1 MSNRS
6 CRFCGETDH
15 NIRTCGLAKETTS
28 LLQLFAENA
37 KNDAKKIVENQL
49 PFSAFEG
56 SLLSVN
62 FKMKD
67 LSEEV
72 KFYASNRYSDNLNA
86 EGKIQEVL
94 RKHSIDF
101 SSYNDPYYIS
111 NAFTYTFGGEDLKIG
126 FFVEKDFFEPQTN
139 KKSVTMSAICQT
151 VDFKSAEYIQK
162 KLASSEDN
170 VFKDIWYKLNIYTG
184 LQDKCTNLEG
194 QEGQVVYHFL
204 QSVAKRL
211 QDSARNKRIGQNRL
225 FSVLVS
231 TLGYSSVPLALDR
244 MHGAS
249 GEWMHLQAPEIAVS
263 WNETDL
269 SQLTFTLTDNIK
281 NELQL
286 LLTDLVEK
294 NLFEYAKSYIDNLEG
309 TRYYYR
315 RDQVIDSKTIKNFLQ
330 KNHHEVCHSD
340 HFSSFQVEDSF
351 MYKEE
356 SPASVI
362 EGLQNSCKTTT
373 VLLDSALTDITK
385 MAHSGGGYAAAFE
398 KGTIL
403 PHRIQFCLPEEVQPK
418 PGAHYYGF
426 RNASCYLG
434 EVTQKENELSL
445 GEIIVAILQSLV
457 YSDREIKN

>member
-6 CRFCGETDH
+6 CKFCGETGH

-28 LLQLFAENA
+28 LLQLFAENT
-37 KNDAKKIVENQL
+37 KNDAKKIVEKQL

-72 KFYASNRYSDNLNA
+72 KFYASNSHNDNLNA
-86 EGKIQEVL
+86 AEKIREVL
-94 RKHSIDF
+94 KKHSIDF
-101 SSYNDPYYIS
+101 SPYNDPYYIS

-126 FFVEKDFFEPQTN
+126 FFVEKDFFEPRTN
-139 KKSVTMSAICQT
+139 RKSVTMSAICQT

-170 VFKDIWYKLNIYTG
+170 VFKDIWNKLNIYTG
-184 LQDKCTNLEG
+184 LQDKFTNVEG

-204 QSVAKRL
+204 QNMAKRL
-211 QDSARNKRIGQNRL
+211 QDSARSKRSDQNRL

-249 GEWMHLQAPEIAVS
+249 GEWMHLQSPEIVVS
-263 WNETDL
+263 WNEIDL
-269 SQLTFTLTDNIK
+269 SELTFTLTDNIK

-286 LLTDLVEK
+286 LLTGLVEK
-294 NLFEYAKSYIDNLEG
+294 NLFEYAKACINNLEG
-309 TRYYYR
+309 TRYHYG

-330 KNHHEVCHSD
+330 KNHHEVYHSD

-356 SPASVI
+356 SPVSVI
-362 EGLQNSCKTTT
+362 EGLQNCCKTTT
-373 VLLDSALTDITK
+373 ALLDSALSDITK
-385 MAHSGGGYAAAFE
+385 MAHSGGSYAATFE

-403 PHRIQFCLPEEVQPK
+403 PHKIQFYLPEEVQPK
-418 PGAHYYGF
+418 PETVYYGY

-434 EVTQKENELSL
+434 GVAQKENELSL
-445 GEIIVAILQSLV
+445 GEIIVAMLQSLV
-457 YSDREIKN
+457 YSDREIKD